1 MTARCAH
8 GPYYVSIVKCLSA
21 VLASLVAYR
30 TGSLA
35 GGLAG
40 GLAFAAAA
48 FFHCVLQFPGI

>member
-8 GPYYVSIVKCLSA
+8 GPYYVSIIKCLSA

-35 GGLAG
+35 GGLTG
-40 GLAFAAAA
+40 SLAFAAAA
-48 FFHCVLQFPGI
+48 FFNRTL

>member
-48 FFHCVLQFPGI
+48 FFDCTL